1 MRGATVGDGLSVT
14 QDGFQSTHPLR
25 GATHVSR
32 PVAVDRRISIHAP
45 LAGCDMAASSYLAVS
60 RYFNPRTPCGV
71 RRAPPNRLPSPP
83 FNFNPRTPCG
93 VRRPRPGD
101 QDHPERF
108 QSTHPLRGATRRNRS
123 NGSDN
128 QHFNPRTPCGVRPR
142 SRAPGIPRTNFNP
155 RTPCGVR
162 LSTISSRITFL
173 IFQSTH
179 PLRGATMAFYKR
191 YYRAL
196 FQSTHPL
203 RGATLAGVYCRI
215 AQDDF
220 NPRTPCGV
228 RRSIT
233 STTIARI

>member
-1 MRGATVGDGLSVT
+1 MRGATS
-14 QDGFQSTHPLR
+14 PLLDSL
-25 GATHVSR
+25 V
-32 PVAVDRRISIHAP
+32 VFVISIHAP
-45 LAGCDMAASSYLAVS
+45 LAGCDGWRWAERYAGWISIHAPLAGCDPRLAARGSGSP
-60 RYFNPRTPCGV
+60 YFNPRTPCGV
-71 RRAPPNRLPSPP
+71 RHG
-83 FNFNPRTPCG
+83 G
-93 VRRPRPGD
+93 VIIFGREPL
-101 QDHPERF
+101 F